1 MKPKDL
7 PLFRDKDAKKVMA
20 AACEKHG
27 VPMEL
32 FRALLEVQRNYAGM
46 GKQQGIS
53 MEFDERLSQ
62 YLDQEEVA

>member
-7 PLFRDKDAKKVMA
+7 PLFRDKEAKKVMT

-27 VPMEL
+27 VPMDL
-32 FRALLEVQRNYAGM
+32 FRTLLEVQRNYAGM

-53 MEFDERLSQ
+53 MEFDERFSQ
-62 YLDQEEVA
+62 HLDQEKVV